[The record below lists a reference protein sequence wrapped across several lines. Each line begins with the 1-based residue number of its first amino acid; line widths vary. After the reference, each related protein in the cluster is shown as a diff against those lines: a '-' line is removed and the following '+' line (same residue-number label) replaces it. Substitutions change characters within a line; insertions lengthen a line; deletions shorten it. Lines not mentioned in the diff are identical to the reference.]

1 MKLLILQHVPHE
13 HPGYIVQYAREKN
26 IILDIIELWKPYGI
40 PDVSGY
46 SGVIILGGP
55 MSVYEDF
62 SSKHDELA
70 LIQRNLGSIP
80 ILGICEVLIGL
91 GLLIK
96 RLIPYTIPLL
106 LMHMAATFFPVF
118 ILKTICFDAFP
129 YCPTLAGQYIIKN
142 LILISGALV
151 VAGKYN
157 EKCDIW

>member
-1 MKLLILQHVPHE
+1 MKILFKDFYFRFSHKMEQHSINIMRISLAVV
-13 HPGYIVQYAREKN
+13 YIWFGGLKIFGMSPAG
-26 IILDIIELWKPYGI
+26 ELVEQTVYWFEPQVFI
-40 PDVSGY
+40 PTL
-46 SGVIILGGP
+46 GV
-55 MSVYEDF
+55 F
-62 SSKHDELA
+62 
-70 LIQRNLGSIP
+70 
-80 ILGICEVLIGL
+80 EVLIGL

-151 VAGKYN
+151 VAGKHN
-157 EKCDIW
+157 EKYYAEMNLKQTQ